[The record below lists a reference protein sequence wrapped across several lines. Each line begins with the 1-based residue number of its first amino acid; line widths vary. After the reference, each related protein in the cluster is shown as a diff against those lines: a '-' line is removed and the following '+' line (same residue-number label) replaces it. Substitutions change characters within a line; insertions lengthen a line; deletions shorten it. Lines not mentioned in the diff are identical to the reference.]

1 MSDEL
6 NKVDYLVGTTLKLRS
21 ALSIAMLALGKIEG
35 AEPTENARAI
45 ARAARLEV
53 RAVLSTEAV
62 GAKKDR

>member
-21 ALSIAMLALGKIEG
+21 ALSVALLALGKIEG
-35 AEPTENARAI
+35 AEPTEDARAI

-53 RAVLSTEAV
+53 RAMLSTETAE
-62 GAKKDR
+62 AKKDR

>member
-21 ALSIAMLALGKIEG
+21 ALSVALLALGKIEG
-35 AEPTENARAI
+35 AEPTEDARAT

-53 RAVLSTEAV
+53 
-62 GAKKDR
+62 